1 MISIILK
8 DNKNKLFEVIRDLR
22 EETELL
28 ICNNII
34 TINNNINQ
42 TLSIETFVE
51 GIDKYWVEKGYNS
64 EPGLYDKLIIE
75 YNQNNTPLLTRWK

>member
-1 MISIILK
+1 MNSIILK
-8 DNKNKLFEVIRDLR
+8 DNKDKLFEVIRDLR

-34 TINNNINQ
+34 TINNNVNQ
-42 TLSIETFVE
+42 TLSIETFVD

-64 EPGLYDKLIIE
+64 VLGVYNKLIIE
-75 YNQNNTPLLTRWK
+75 YSHNNTPLLTRWR